1 MLACAHP
8 SAPPGEGR
16 RPLPDVLGVS
26 GGCAQA
32 IIMCVARVTF
42 GKTTGSDWQLCG
54 PEYCYIRPTGNA
66 LFLGLAISIT
76 LA

>member
-16 RPLPDVLGVS
+16 RPLPDFLGVS

-32 IIMCVARVTF
+32 IIMCVARV
-42 GKTTGSDWQLCG
+42 SDWQLCG